1 MKKLN
6 TKDKKAL
13 VVGAAFL
20 LVILILWLSDQR
32 IKIVDKTNELMRS
45 SSLSY
50 GTRLL
55 SQINQIVVH
64 HSASIGQFAKDYA
77 RYHVLSK
84 GWPGIGYTFIIEV
97 DGTIVQAHPL
107 TVVSY
112 NTGGVNT
119 RTIGICLSGDF
130 TKQEP
135 SPQQL
140 KSLKKLIK
148 HLRRKLPQR
157 LDVYGHK
164 DYGTTSCPGP
174 HLYKHL
180 KQFQLAA

>member
-1 MKKLN
+1 MIIKHKKSLIIG
-6 TKDKKAL
+6 AVFL
-13 VVGAAFL
+13 VVIL
-20 LVILILWLSDQR
+20 LLFLSDQR
-32 IKIVDKTNELMRS
+32 IKIIDKTNELMRS
-45 SSLSY
+45 SSLKY

-64 HSASIGQFAKDYA
+64 HSASIGQTAEDYA
-77 RYHVLSK
+77 RYHVQSK
-84 GWPGIGYTFIIEV
+84 GWPGIGYTFILEI

-107 TVVSY
+107 NVVSY

-148 HLRRKLPQR
+148 YLRKTLPQQ
-157 LDVYGHK
+157 LAVYGHK

-180 KQFQLAA
+180 KQFQFA

>member
-1 MKKLN
+1 MKEH
-6 TKDKKAL
+6 KKSL
-13 VVGAAFL
+13 IIGGVFL
-20 LVILILWLSDQR
+20 AIILLLWLSAQR

-45 SSLSY
+45 ANLKY

-64 HSASIGQFAKDYA
+64 HSASIGQTAKDYA

-84 GWPGIGYTFIIEV
+84 GWPGIGYTFVLEV
-97 DGTIVQAHPL
+97 DGTIVQVHSL
-107 TVVSY
+107 NVVSY

-119 RTIGICLSGDF
+119 RTVGICLSGDF

-140 KSLKKLIK
+140 KSLKRLIK
-148 HLRRKLPQR
+148 HLRKTLPQR

-174 HLYKHL
+174 NLYKHL
-180 KQFQLAA
+180 KQFQLA